1 MTYTQSSMFIKMLNF
16 NQYLVKHSKNEIVLS
31 CMKII
36 KKDPIERNK
45 LVSQMLHIEKNTA

>member
-1 MTYTQSSMFIKMLNF
+1 MTYTQSSMFIKMLYF